1 MSVRLIL
8 SDKWVDRE
16 VYSQMRDTMDYKN
29 ITDEDLIIRI
39 REDDTDAMDYLIDK
53 YRNLVKRE
61 TREVYMIGAD
71 SEDLVQEGMIGL
83 FKAIRD
89 YTPDRNTSFYTFA
102 ALCIKRQ
109 IYTAVTSSNRKKNAP
124 LNNYISFYAEDEDG
138 YSKIIDSLV
147 AEDESDPE
155 RSVILKERLGGL
167 LERIDSDLSIFEK
180 EVLKLYLDGHSYAE
194 IAGSLSKPEKSI
206 DNAIQRIRKK
216 LNQP

>member
-1 MSVRLIL
+1 
-8 SDKWVDRE
+8 
-16 VYSQMRDTMDYKN
+16 MRDIMDYKN
-29 ITDEDLIIRI
+29 MTDEDLIARI
-39 REDDTDAMDYLIDK
+39 REDDTDAMDHLIDK

-89 YTPDRNTSFYTFA
+89 YTPDRNASFFTFA
-102 ALCIKRQ
+102 VICIKRQ

-124 LNNYISFYAEDEDG
+124 LNNYISFYADDEDG

-155 RSVILKERLGGL
+155 RTVILKERMGGL
-167 LERIDSDLSIFEK
+167 LERIDTALSAFER
-180 EVLKLYLDGHSYAE
+180 EVLKLYLDGWSYTE
-194 IAGSLSKPEKSI
+194 IAGKLSKPEKSI

-216 LNQP
+216 LSQP